1 MLDDAAAAVGAGSII
16 PLTGKDRTP
25 TALPRPSFFTMSNS
39 TPGADWARQRFFGDP
54 VSR

>member
-25 TALPRPSFFTMSNS
+25 TALPRPLIHDVKQHTGRGL
-39 TPGADWARQRFFGDP
+39 GAPAFLRRSLG
-54 VSR
+54 R